1 MLNWKV
7 VTQSLASFSAISF
20 VLCVGYGLIAPA
32 AFHPAWLLEAVLPG
46 FTWLTAGGFVLGL
59 IESALYGAF
68 AGALYSALYNY
79 FARRASGEAQRRSRA
94 VRAA

>member
-20 VLCVGYGLIAPA
+20 ALCVGYGLLVPA
-32 AFHPAWLLEAVLPG
+32 AFHPAWLLESILPA
-46 FTWLTAGGFVLGL
+46 FKWLSIGSFVLGL

-68 AGALYSALYNY
+68 AGALYSVLYNY
-79 FARRASGEAQRRSRA
+79 FTRRAGREAERR
-94 VRAA
+94 VTVTRAA

>member
-20 VLCVGYGLIAPA
+20 VLCVGYGLIVPA
-32 AFHPAWLLEAVLPG
+32 AFHPAWLLEAILPG
-46 FTWLTAGGFVLGL
+46 FKWLSIGSFVLGL
-59 IESALYGAF
+59 IESALYGVF

-79 FARRASGEAQRRSRA
+79 FARCAGREAERRLTV

>member
-1 MLNWKV
+1 MLNVKV
-7 VTQSLASFSAISF
+7 VTQSVSSFTAISF
-20 VLCVGYGLIAPA
+20 VLCVGYGLLAPV

-46 FTWLTAGGFVLGL
+46 FTWLTVGGFLLGL

-68 AGALYSALYNY
+68 AGTLYSALHNY
-79 FARRASGEAQRRSRA
+79 FARRASRDLGRRVAA

>member
-20 VLCVGYGLIAPA
+20 VLCVVYGLLVPT
-32 AFHPAWLLEAVLPG
+32 AFHPAWLLESVLPG
-46 FTWLTAGGFVLGL
+46 FKWLSVGGFVLGL
-59 IESALYGAF
+59 FESALYGAF

-79 FARRASGEAQRRSRA
+79 FARRAGGKAERRLT
-94 VRAA
+94 AARTA